1 MATRV
6 DENAFFEYG
15 PEGLQIDKALE
26 EKLKNLIQ
34 NPTEQQQISLRFAA
48 VKQDK
53 KPMNFQVNNSMQDP
67 QLKCD
72 TISVFGYHYSL
83 RKNTPTQGKAM
94 ANEQRA
100 FLPLQIL
107 FENNHNFGQLVDL
120 FAQGIMLNAIHLL
133 AQKDEEGK
141 IFDKQIF
148 KKCNAMAMQFYGKYA
163 IMYYGY
169 TEQSDETIKTD
180 NSAQAQGNVVATHKL
195 TVDK

>member
-6 DENAFFEYG
+6 AENAFFEYG

-48 VKQDK
+48 VKQDT
-53 KPMNFQVNNSMQDP
+53 KPMDFKVNNSIQDP

-83 RKNTPTQGKAM
+83 RKNTPYQGKTM

-120 FAQGIMLNAIHLL
+120 FAQGIMLNEIHLL
-133 AQKDEEGK
+133 SQKDESGK
-141 IFDKQIF
+141 VYDKQIF

-169 TEQSDETIKTD
+169 TEQSDVTKKTD
-180 NSAQAQGNVVATHKL
+180 EDGDQKGQVVAEHKL
-195 TVDK
+195 TSQ